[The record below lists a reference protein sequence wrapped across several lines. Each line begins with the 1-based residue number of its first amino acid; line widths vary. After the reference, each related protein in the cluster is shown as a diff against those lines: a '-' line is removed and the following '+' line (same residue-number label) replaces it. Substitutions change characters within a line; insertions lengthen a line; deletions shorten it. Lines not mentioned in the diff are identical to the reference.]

1 MSVLTKS
8 QQASMD
14 HQSCSNLT
22 YALDLILRSPEGK
35 YLTVSERAELKL
47 LLRLLS
53 SAQIAFEAPPNHHLR
68 EPGKLASLRSTLR
81 ARKARS
87 ALTVVHAR

>member
-1 MSVLTKS
+1 MTKLTKG
-8 QQASMD
+8 QQASVN

-35 YLTVSERAELKL
+35 YLTESERAELKQ
-47 LLRLLS
+47 LLRRLS
-53 SAQIAFEAPPNHHLR
+53 SAQQAFEAPPSHHLR